1 MHHIAAVALLPA
13 LLGGILLDTPAARA
27 EAVSVI
33 LDTDIGPDCDDVAAL
48 VLLHGAATRGEARL
62 LATIC
67 CISSEWGA
75 PCLDAINTY
84 FGRPEIAVGTLKDPG
99 FLDGKSYN
107 QEIARRFP
115 HALKSGKDAPD
126 ATAVYRRVLVG
137 QPDASVVVVA
147 IGPLRNLGKL
157 LQSSPD
163 AASPLSGRDLVAKK
177 VKSLVCMGG
186 NYPAG
191 AEWNFQQDVGAAK
204 LVCEEWPTPITFS
217 GGEIGGG
224 ICTGRRVALEGAEH
238 HPLTMAFANYP
249 GVGFGGDRLSWDPTA
264 CLYAV
269 RGHANYWKVV
279 TGGTNEV
286 GDKGRNTWRPAPDKG
301 RGYLVKL
308 MPTSELEAA
317 LEDLMVAAKPGPLDF
332 GFNAAYYVRDGMG
345 LVTARGEASPGN
357 SKEKVFDRNPRSL
370 WQDDTVSSW
379 IQIQDADGRKYAVSS
394 YAVTVGDKPEC
405 FPKGLALSGS
415 NDGGAT
421 WDALD
426 TRQDEV
432 FGKGFETRE
441 FSVKKPAPYNAYR
454 LQVSSA
460 GQAVQLAE
468 LELIEHVENTSNVP
482 VAGLVLDR
490 KAVEVP
496 VDGRAALNVDFLPGN
511 AANKSVMW
519 ASSDASIAIVRR
531 IGKNTAIVAGKREGS
546 CSVTVATED
555 GRQSA
560 TCQVTVKPSSLP
572 APWTFREINEPFVPG
587 AVAVAGGEFMITGGG
602 EGVRSWWERVKDQFV
617 LVGRPVAG
625 DCRISARVTA
635 LTDNGRTSDSKSI
648 AGLMLR
654 ESTYARSK
662 YFMVFVTPAGDL
674 VCSWRDKT
682 DQETDFAR
690 QSIKLGKVTL
700 PVHVRIERKGDVLNV
715 YKSSD
720 GNDWGIAIGTHAMT
734 FKDPSQA
741 GLFVTSA
748 NNATTS
754 TARFDNVSL
763 QESPSGAGAP

>member
-1 MHHIAAVALLPA
+1 MYRLVAMVLVPVLLVGALLE
-13 LLGGILLDTPAARA
+13 TRAAQA

-48 VLLHGAATRGEARL
+48 VLLHGAAARGEARI

-84 FGRPEIAVGTLKDPG
+84 FGRPEIPVGTLKDAG

-126 ATAVYRRVLVG
+126 ATAVYRRVLAG

-157 LQSSPD
+157 LQSLPD
-163 AASPLSGRDLVAKK
+163 AGSPLNGRDLVAKK
-177 VKSLVCMGG
+177 VQSLVCMGG
-186 NYPAG
+186 NYPG
-191 AEWNFQQDVGAAK
+191 AKSGGEWNFQQDVSAAK
-204 LVCEEWPTPITFS
+204 LVCETWPTPIMFS

-224 ICTGRRVALEGAEH
+224 ICTGRRVALGGAEH
-238 HPLTMAFANYP
+238 HPLTMAFENYP

-269 RGHANYWKVV
+269 RGHANYWKVM

-286 GDKGRNTWRPAPDKG
+286 DEKGVNTWRPAPDKG
-301 RGYLVKL
+301 HGYLAKL
-308 MPTSELEAA
+308 MPTGELEET

-332 GFNAAYYVRDGMG
+332 GFNTAYYVKDGMG
-345 LVTARGEASPGN
+345 LVTARGESSPGN
-357 SKEKVFDRNPRSL
+357 GKEKAFDRNPRSL
-370 WQDDTVSSW
+370 WQDDSASSW
-379 IQIQDADGRKYAVSS
+379 IQVQYGDGRKYAVSS
-394 YAVTVGDKPEC
+394 YAVTGGDKPEC
-405 FPKGLALSGS
+405 FPKGLVLSGS
-415 NDGGAT
+415 NDGGTT
-421 WDALD
+421 WDAQD
-426 TRQDEV
+426 TRRNEA

-441 FSVKKPAPYNAYR
+441 FPVKKPAAYNAYR
-454 LQVSSA
+454 LQVSSV

-468 LELIEHVENTSNVP
+468 LELVEHIENTANVV
-482 VAGLVLDR
+482 VAGLALDR
-490 KAVEVP
+490 KSVVVP
-496 VDGRAALNVDFLPGN
+496 ADGRAALNVDFLPGN
-511 AANKSVMW
+511 AANKSVAW
-519 ASSDASIAIVRR
+519 TSSDASIAVVRR
-531 IGKNTAIVAGKREGS
+531 IGRNTAIVAGKREGA
-546 CSVTVATED
+546 CAVTVTTED

-572 APWTFREINEPFVPG
+572 APWTFCQVNEPFVPG
-587 AVAVAGGEFMITGGG
+587 AAAVAGGEFTITGGG

-617 LVGRPVAG
+617 LVGRPAAG

-635 LTDNGRTSDSKSI
+635 LTDNARTSDNKSI

-662 YFMVFVTPAGDL
+662 YFMVFVTPAHDL
-674 VCSWRDKT
+674 ACSWRDKT

-700 PVHVRIERKGDVLNV
+700 PGHLRIERKGNVLNV

-720 GNDWGIAIGTHAMT
+720 GNDWGAVLGMHALT
-734 FKDPSQA
+734 FRDPCRA
-741 GLFVTSA
+741 GLFVTSG

-754 TARFDNVSL
+754 TARFDNVAL
-763 QESPSGAGAP
+763 QESP